1 MKPKPKKNKSKL
13 PKVVINAPEDELEDR
28 SVSSKSD
35 ISGASSFDPS
45 PIPIIREEG
54 GSINE
59 AFIMDSEGDEE
70 EEEEV
75 PTKDHSN
82 AEDNTVEM
90 LI

>member
-1 MKPKPKKNKSKL
+1 M
-13 PKVVINAPEDELEDR
+13 PKVVINAPEDEFEDR

-59 AFIMDSEGDEE
+59 AFIMDSESDD
-70 EEEEV
+70 EEEV

-82 AEDNTVEM
+82 AEYNTVEM

>member
-1 MKPKPKKNKSKL
+1 M

-45 PIPIIREEG
+45 PIPMIREEG
-54 GSINE
+54 CSINE
-59 AFIMDSEGDEE
+59 AFIMDSESDD
-70 EEEEV
+70 EEEV
-75 PTKDHSN
+75 PTEEQSEN
-82 AEDNTVEM
+82 TEDNTVEM

>member
-1 MKPKPKKNKSKL
+1 M
-13 PKVVINAPEDELEDR
+13 PKVIINAPEDELEDQ

-35 ISGASSFDPS
+35 ISGTSSFDPS

-59 AFIMDSEGDEE
+59 AFIMDSEGDDE

>member
-1 MKPKPKKNKSKL
+1 M
-13 PKVVINAPEDELEDR
+13 PKVIINAPEDELEDQ

-35 ISGASSFDPS
+35 ISGTSSFDPS

-59 AFIMDSEGDEE
+59 AFIMDSESDDEE
-70 EEEEV
+70 DEV

>member
-1 MKPKPKKNKSKL
+1 
-13 PKVVINAPEDELEDR
+13 
-28 SVSSKSD
+28 
-35 ISGASSFDPS
+35 
-45 PIPIIREEG
+45 
-54 GSINE
+54 
-59 AFIMDSEGDEE
+59 MDSESDD

>member
-1 MKPKPKKNKSKL
+1 M

-45 PIPIIREEG
+45 PIPMIREEG

-59 AFIMDSEGDEE
+59 AFIMDSESDD
-70 EEEEV
+70 EEEV
-75 PTKDHSN
+75 PTEEQSEN
-82 AEDNTVEM
+82 TEDNTVEM

>member
-1 MKPKPKKNKSKL
+1 M
-13 PKVVINAPEDELEDR
+13 PKVIVNAPEDELEDR

-35 ISGASSFDPS
+35 ISGASSFEPS

-59 AFIMDSEGDEE
+59 AFIMDSESDDEE
-70 EEEEV
+70 EV
-75 PTKDHSN
+75 STKNHSN
-82 AEDNTVEM
+82 AEDHTVEM

>member
-1 MKPKPKKNKSKL
+1 M

-59 AFIMDSEGDEE
+59 AFIMDSESDD
-70 EEEEV
+70 EEEV

>member
-1 MKPKPKKNKSKL
+1 M
-13 PKVVINAPEDELEDR
+13 PKVIVNAPEDELEDR

-59 AFIMDSEGDEE
+59 AFIMDSESDD
-70 EEEEV
+70 EEEV

>member
-1 MKPKPKKNKSKL
+1 M
-13 PKVVINAPEDELEDR
+13 PKVIINAPEDELEDR

-59 AFIMDSEGDEE
+59 AFIMDSESDD
-70 EEEEV
+70 EEEV

>member
-1 MKPKPKKNKSKL
+1 M

-59 AFIMDSEGDEE
+59 AFIMDSESDD
-70 EEEEV
+70 EEEV
-75 PTKDHSN
+75 PTEEQSEN
-82 AEDNTVEM
+82 TEDNTVEM

>member
-1 MKPKPKKNKSKL
+1 M
-13 PKVVINAPEDELEDR
+13 PKVIINAPEDELEDR
-28 SVSSKSD
+28 SVSSKRD

-59 AFIMDSEGDEE
+59 AFIMDSESDD
-70 EEEEV
+70 EEEV

>member
-1 MKPKPKKNKSKL
+1 M

-59 AFIMDSEGDEE
+59 AFIMDSESDDEE
-70 EEEEV
+70 DEV

-82 AEDNTVEM
+82 TEDNMVEM

>member
-1 MKPKPKKNKSKL
+1 M

-59 AFIMDSEGDEE
+59 AFIMDSESDDEE
-70 EEEEV
+70 DEV
-75 PTKDHSN
+75 PTNDHSN
-82 AEDNTVEM
+82 TEDNTVEM

>member
-1 MKPKPKKNKSKL
+1 M

-59 AFIMDSEGDEE
+59 AFIMDSESDD
-70 EEEEV
+70 EEEV
-75 PTKDHSN
+75 PTEEQSN
-82 AEDNTVEM
+82 TEDNEESKQRLFDKAET
-90 LI
+90 

>member
-1 MKPKPKKNKSKL
+1 M
-13 PKVVINAPEDELEDR
+13 PKVIINAPEDELEDR

-59 AFIMDSEGDEE
+59 AFIMDSESDD
-70 EEEEV
+70 EEEV
-75 PTKDHSN
+75 PTEEQSEN
-82 AEDNTVEM
+82 TEDNTVEM

>member
-1 MKPKPKKNKSKL
+1 M

-59 AFIMDSEGDEE
+59 AFIMDSESDDE